1 MESARCKFGAAR
13 RITVARCLA
22 DSSENVR
29 VLRNV
34 RLRSPLPRPKQN
46 QLNPNLT
53 SHGAFER
60 HQLGTAPQSNAA
72 TPPSRR
78 QARNA
83 VCLRGSGA
91 GVCGRSLRASIV
103 ASTAAVAMPNADSP
117 TRRRVP
123 TVEEVPCPEGMRSR
137 CRREERSTAG
147 AAFKRVKSLRGLASA
162 WCTLLSPHR
171 VLAVSPMNCT
181 VDCKQDDGRT
191 ETEIG

>member
-60 HQLGTAPQSNAA
+60 HRLGTAPQSDAA
-72 TPPSRR
+72 TPSSRR
-78 QARNA
+78 QARTA
-83 VCLRGSGA
+83 ACVEAALAFAEGA
-91 GVCGRSLRASIV
+91 CAHQSLRQQL
-103 ASTAAVAMPNADSP
+103 PSP
-117 TRRRVP
+117 CQTRRSVP

-181 VDCKQDDGRT
+181 VECKQDDGRT